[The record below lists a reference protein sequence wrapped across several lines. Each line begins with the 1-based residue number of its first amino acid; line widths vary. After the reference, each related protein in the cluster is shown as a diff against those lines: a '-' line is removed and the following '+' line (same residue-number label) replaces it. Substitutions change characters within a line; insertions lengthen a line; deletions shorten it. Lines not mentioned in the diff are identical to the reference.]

1 MWVSRAKIRAVIGS
15 WRLLLIVPMCSLA
28 ACGGAPMGPTPVPSP
43 SSTPV
48 PGGVVAG
55 TYVLQIDPAPGCLV
69 PAGPHR
75 VGVLASATGT
85 SAQPGVRVLPAGGG
99 SALELEFLYL
109 DNLLRG
115 GLGTTEQGILTAD
128 GLRLYMRTIGTGAVT
143 HVGSGR
149 GQVLSG
155 TMFGD
160 LAFSRPSD
168 DELTSLGVCTS
179 TGHRWRLTIEG

>member
-1 MWVSRAKIRAVIGS
+1 
-15 WRLLLIVPMCSLA
+15 
-28 ACGGAPMGPTPVPSP
+28 MGPTPVPSP
-43 SSTPV
+43 SITAV
-48 PGGVVAG
+48 PGGNVIG
-55 TYVLQIDPAPGCLV
+55 TYTLHIDPAPGCLV

-75 VGVLASATGT
+75 LAVLASATGT
-85 SAQPGVRVLPAGGG
+85 AAQPGVRVLPAGGG

-115 GLGTTEQGILTAD
+115 GLGTTEQGIVTSD
-128 GLRLYMRTIGTGAVT
+128 GVRLYMRTIGSGAVT

-168 DELTSLGVCTS
+168 EELTSLGVCTS
-179 TGHRWRLTIEG
+179 TGHRWRLISEA